1 MKKQYLELGEIVGTH
16 GVRGE
21 MRLNPWCDTAD
32 FATKFNT
39 LYFDAEGNKKA
50 AVLSSRVHGNIVLL
64 KLESVD
70 TMEKAQAL
78 RGTVLYIDRDNA
90 CLPDNTWFVE
100 DLLGCRVV
108 EDGTDTVYGTLTDI
122 QKYPANDVWTV
133 KTESGKEVLMPAVKE
148 VVISADIENKTVYIK
163 ALKGLFSGEE
173 SVIEDEN

>member
-1 MKKQYLELGEIVGTH
+1 MKKNFLELGEIVSTH

-21 MRLNPWCDTAD
+21 MRFNPWCDSAD
-32 FATKFNT
+32 FATQFNT

-64 KLESVD
+64 RLEGID

-78 RGTVLYIDRDNA
+78 RGTVLYIDRESAD
-90 CLPDNTWFVE
+90 LPENTWFVE
-100 DLLGCRVV
+100 DLLGCKVV
-108 EDGTDTVYGTLTDI
+108 EDGTDTVYGTITDV

-133 KTESGKEVLMPAVKE
+133 KELSGREVLVPAIKD
-148 VVISADIENKTVYIK
+148 VVISADIDGKTVCIH

-173 SVIEDEN
+173 SVREDEN

>member
-21 MRLNPWCDTAD
+21 MRLNPWCDTAN

-39 LYFDAEGNKKA
+39 LYFDAEGKRKA
-50 AVLSSRVHGNIVLL
+50 DVLSARVHGNIVLL
-64 KLESVD
+64 KLEGVD

-78 RGTVLYIDRDNA
+78 RGSVLFIDRENA

-100 DLLGCRVV
+100 DLLGCKAV
-108 EDGTDTVYGTLTDI
+108 EVGTDTVYGTITDI

-133 KTESGKEVLMPAVKE
+133 RTPAGKDVLVPAIKD
-148 VVISADIENKTVYIK
+148 VVICADIDNKTVFIK

>member
-1 MKKQYLELGEIVGTH
+1 MKQYLELGQIVSTH

-21 MRLNPWCDTAD
+21 MRFNPWCDSAD

-39 LYFDAEGNKKA
+39 LYFDAEGKQSV
-50 AVLSSRVHGNIVLL
+50 AVQSARVHGNIVLL
-64 KLESVD
+64 KLEGID

-78 RGTVLYIDRDNA
+78 KQKVLYIDRESAD
-90 CLPDNTWFVE
+90 LPENTWFVE

-108 EDGTDTVYGTLTDI
+108 EDGTETVYGSITDV

-133 KTESGKEVLMPAVKE
+133 KEPSGKEVLVPAIKD
-148 VVISADIENKTVYIK
+148 VVVSADIENKTVYIK

-173 SVIEDEN
+173 SVREDEN

>member
-1 MKKQYLELGEIVGTH
+1 MKQYLELGQIVSTH

-21 MRLNPWCDTAD
+21 MRFNPWCDSAD

-39 LYFDAEGNKKA
+39 LYFDAEGKQSV
-50 AVLSSRVHGNIVLL
+50 AVQSARVHGNIVLL
-64 KLESVD
+64 RLEGID

-78 RGTVLYIDRDNA
+78 RQKVLYIDRESAD
-90 CLPDNTWFVE
+90 LPENTWFVE

-108 EDGTDTVYGTLTDI
+108 EDGTDTVYGSITDV

-133 KTESGKEVLMPAVKE
+133 KEPSGKDVLVPAIKD
-148 VVISADIENKTVYIK
+148 VVVSADIENKTVYIK

-173 SVIEDEN
+173 SVREDEN

>member
-1 MKKQYLELGEIVGTH
+1 VKQYLELGQIVSTH

-21 MRLNPWCDTAD
+21 MRFNPWCDSAD

-39 LYFDAEGNKKA
+39 LYFDAEGKQPV
-50 AVLSSRVHGNIVLL
+50 AVQSARVHGNIVLL
-64 KLESVD
+64 KLEGID

-78 RGTVLYIDRDNA
+78 RQKVLYIDRESAD
-90 CLPDNTWFVE
+90 LPENTWFVE

-108 EDGTDTVYGTLTDI
+108 EDGTDTVYGSITDV

-133 KTESGKEVLMPAVKE
+133 KEPSGKDVLVPAIKD
-148 VVISADIENKTVYIK
+148 VVVSADIENKTVYIK

-173 SVIEDEN
+173 SVREDEN

>member
-1 MKKQYLELGEIVGTH
+1 MKQYLELGQIVSTH

-21 MRLNPWCDTAD
+21 MRFNPWCDSAD

-39 LYFDAEGNKKA
+39 LYFDAEGKQPV
-50 AVLSSRVHGNIVLL
+50 AVQSARVHGNIVLL
-64 KLESVD
+64 KLEGID

-78 RGTVLYIDRDNA
+78 RQKVLYIDRESAD
-90 CLPDNTWFVE
+90 LPENTWFVE

-108 EDGTDTVYGTLTDI
+108 EDGTDTVYGSITDV

-133 KTESGKEVLMPAVKE
+133 KEPSGKEVLVPAIKD
-148 VVISADIENKTVYIK
+148 VVVSADIENKTVYIK

-173 SVIEDEN
+173 SVREDEN

>member
-1 MKKQYLELGEIVGTH
+1 MKQYLELGQIVSTH

-21 MRLNPWCDTAD
+21 MRFNPWCDSAD

-39 LYFDAEGNKKA
+39 LYFDAEGKQSV
-50 AVLSSRVHGNIVLL
+50 AVQSARVHGNIVLL
-64 KLESVD
+64 KLEGID

-78 RGTVLYIDRDNA
+78 KQKVLYIDRESAD
-90 CLPDNTWFVE
+90 LPENTWFVE

-108 EDGTDTVYGTLTDI
+108 EDGTDTVYGSITDV

-133 KTESGKEVLMPAVKE
+133 KEPSGKDVLVPAIKD
-148 VVISADIENKTVYIK
+148 VVVSADIENKTVYIK

-173 SVIEDEN
+173 SVREDEN

>member
-1 MKKQYLELGEIVGTH
+1 MKQYLELGQIVSTH

-21 MRLNPWCDTAD
+21 MRFNPWCDSAD

-39 LYFDAEGNKKA
+39 LYFDAEGKQPV
-50 AVLSSRVHGNIVLL
+50 AVQSARVHGNIVLL
-64 KLESVD
+64 KLEGID

-78 RGTVLYIDRDNA
+78 RQKVLYIDRESAD
-90 CLPDNTWFVE
+90 LPENTWFVE

-108 EDGTDTVYGTLTDI
+108 EDGTDTVYGSITDV

-133 KTESGKEVLMPAVKE
+133 KEPSGKDVLVPAIKD
-148 VVISADIENKTVYIK
+148 VVVSADIENKTVYIK

-173 SVIEDEN
+173 SVREDEN